1 MSFFYILLAK
11 KNIYDRMNKEN
22 LFGCLGGNMFAY
34 LKGSLEEKSTNFVVI
49 DVGGVGYKV
58 FMSASTISKIGE
70 LGSIV
75 KVHTHY
81 HVREDDISLYGFL
94 SNEELKMFE
103 LLLSVSGIGA
113 KSAITMLS
121 NITPSAFAVA
131 VISNDIKSLTKI
143 PGVGQKSAQRI
154 VLELKD
160 KLKNEDA
167 ISKVDDKAV
176 TVESVDSSANSSDA
190 FAALIM
196 LGYSRPEVN
205 KAIEKIDTSNL
216 STEDI
221 IKVAL
226 KYLAR

>member
-1 MSFFYILLAK
+1 
-11 KNIYDRMNKEN
+11 
-22 LFGCLGGNMFAY
+22 MFAY